1 MSFFFFVKNGHKSFF
16 KELRV
21 WSNPKL
27 VYEEQQET
35 LASVMVTG
43 QTYFLVHK

>member
-1 MSFFFFVKNGHKSFF
+1 MSFFFVKNVHKSFF

-27 VYEEQQET
+27 VYEEQRET
-35 LASVMVTG
+35 LAFVMDTR
-43 QTYFLVHK
+43 QIYFLVHK